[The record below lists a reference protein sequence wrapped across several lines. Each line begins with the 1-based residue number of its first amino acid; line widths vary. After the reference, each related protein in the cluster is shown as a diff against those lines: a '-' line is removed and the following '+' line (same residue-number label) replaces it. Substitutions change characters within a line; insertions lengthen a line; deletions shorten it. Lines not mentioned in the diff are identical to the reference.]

1 MKMKKYVFG
10 FALMMGATL
19 LTGCL
24 GDDSTN
30 NEGQPIV
37 VTQGALVINN
47 GNENSGIDG
56 SLTYLDFA
64 TGLSQQNVYK
74 KANNNRS
81 LGITPN
87 DVIVYGQKVYI
98 TGFEENTI
106 FILNAK
112 TFEEIDKVSTTELL
126 GDEGGYGPRRL
137 AAYGNKVYFTTYGG
151 YVAGIDT
158 LNFKTTPSSTFKVDH
173 YPEGLI
179 IKESSDGKTA
189 ILYVANSDWGMGGG
203 YISKINL
210 STGTILPRISHE
222 LISNPQSILVGGDV
236 LYVLDW
242 GYYDAND
249 NYTQKGA
256 GVYRIDGDDVKLVVE
271 DATGMAGANYSIIT
285 YNDPY
290 NNQNG
295 PSFSVYDV
303 RTERCTPL
311 TLRGDTEHPIVSPS
325 AIAIDPYWGYILIAS
340 RTKDQETGFVNSA
353 LPGFVNRYDNSGNY
367 IDWFNAGVEPYKIE
381 FTYGTTTLN

>member
-1 MKMKKYVFG
+1 MKKIVFG

-24 GDDSTN
+24 GDDTTN
-30 NEGQPIV
+30 NEGEPII

-47 GNENSGIDG
+47 GNESSGIDG
-56 SLTYLDFA
+56 SLSYLDFA
-64 TGLSQQNVYK
+64 TRLPQQNVYK

-98 TGFEENTI
+98 TGFQENTI
-106 FILNAK
+106 FVLNAK
-112 TFEEIDKVSTTELL
+112 TFEEIERVSTTELL
-126 GDEGGYGPRRL
+126 GEEGGYGPRRL
-137 AAYGNKVYFTTYGG
+137 AAYGDKVYFTTYGG

-158 LNFKTTPSSTFKVDH
+158 VNFKTTSSSSFKVDH
-173 YPEGLI
+173 YPEGLV
-179 IKESSDGKTA
+179 IKESSDGKSA

-210 STGTILPRISHE
+210 STGTILPTISHE
-222 LISNPQSILVGGDV
+222 LIRNPQSILVSGDV

-249 NYTQKGA
+249 NYAQKGA
-256 GVYRIDGDDVKLVVE
+256 GVYRIDGDDVKLISE
-271 DATGMAGANYSIIT
+271 ATGMAGANYSIIT
-285 YNDPY
+285 FNDPY
-290 NNQNG
+290 NNPNG

-303 RTERCTPL
+303 RTKRSTPL
-311 TLRGDTEHPIVSPS
+311 TLRGDSDHPIVSPC

-340 RTKDQETGFVNSA
+340 RQMDQDTGFVNSA
-353 LPGFVNRYDNSGNY
+353 LPGFVNMYDNSGNF
-367 IDWFNAGVEPYKIE
+367 IDSYNTGVEPYKIE